1 MTSAP
6 PFSAMIS
13 VTSKRYVIWKLT
25 GGLAALVCGHALE
38 AGVLP
43 SPGGKTSATVAATT
57 ATRPT
62 ARGEKEPA
70 APEVALG
77 ERLFLETRFSQF
89 FFARSGG
96 NPNQP
101 LAAGDPVLAVTAT
114 TTGTALPGPFA
125 GQAMNCRACHLVG
138 EHANS
143 GLGSVNASAPSSTA
157 ATTTSGGT
165 RTYADFARRSPI
177 PVREDGRTVAVRH
190 TPPMVNSFSASP
202 GRTVF
207 VHADG
212 EFTSGRE
219 LAMSGF
225 TGRNFG
231 WLPHEHAQAVAH
243 VARIV
248 RDDDGAGEL
257 AKKFGGAY
265 GLVLAGT
272 DPAIPAEFRLP
283 PKFRLNVS
291 EVSDADLLGRA
302 GDLVAAYMDSLVF
315 SRDATGAY
323 DGSPYDVFL
332 RQNRL
337 PRQPADGETD
347 RAYSQRLLGLLEARS
362 DWQFVGPEAG
372 TFKTHRQE
380 FAFGKRELA
389 GLKIFLRT
397 PGNRG
402 FAASNARQ
410 GGVGSCAA
418 CHAAPHFTD
427 GGFHNTGVAQDEY
440 DGIHGR
446 GAFARLSIPSLLER
460 GGRHDAFLPATA
472 AHPRAAGPFNDIPVA
487 HRPGRTDLGLWNVF
501 ANPDHP
507 GPQAQLERVL
517 GESTGVATAVELLDR
532 SIARFKTATLR
543 DLGHSAPYLHNG
555 SRDTLANVVRFY
567 QTTSALARAGK
578 LRNAAPELKQ
588 IGLAPEDVEPL
599 TAFLHSLNEDYE

>member
-1 MTSAP
+1 
-6 PFSAMIS
+6 MIS
-13 VTSKRYVIWKLT
+13 VISKRNVIWKLA

-43 SPGGKTSATVAATT
+43 PTGGK
-57 ATRPT
+57 PT
-62 ARGEKEPA
+62 AAAAAAAPPARREKEPA

-89 FFARSGG
+89 FFAQAGG
-96 NPNQP
+96 QANRP

-138 EHANS
+138 EHVS
-143 GLGSVNASAPSSTA
+143 PGVTAST
-157 ATTTSGGT
+157 GGT

-177 PVREDGRTVAVRH
+177 PAREDGRTVAVRH

-248 RDDDGAGEL
+248 RDDDGTGEL

-283 PKFRLNVS
+283 AKFRLNVS
-291 EVSDADLLGRA
+291 EVSDTDILGRV
-302 GDLVAAYMDSLVF
+302 GDLVAAYLDSLVF

-332 RQNRL
+332 RQNGL

-347 RAYSQRLLGLLEARS
+347 RAYSQRLLGLLEGRS
-362 DWQFVGPEAG
+362 DWRFVGPEAG
-372 TFKTHRQE
+372 AFKTHRQD

-389 GLKIFLRT
+389 GLKLFLRT

-427 GGFHNTGVAQDEY
+427 GGFHNTGVAQAEY
-440 DGIHGR
+440 DGLHGR
-446 GAFARLSIPSLLER
+446 GAFARLRLPSLLER
-460 GGRHDAFLPATA
+460 AGRHDAFLPATA
-472 AHPRAAGPFNDIPVA
+472 AHPRGDGPFCDLPAA

-501 ANPDHP
+501 ANPDLP
-507 GPQAQLERVL
+507 GPQAQLERLL
-517 GESTGVATAVELLDR
+517 GERTGVATTAELLDR

-555 SRDTLANVVRFY
+555 SRDTLAEVVRFY
-567 QTTSALARAGK
+567 QSAAALARAGQ
-578 LRNAAPELKQ
+578 LRNAAPELKH
-588 IGLAPEDVEPL
+588 IALAPDDVEPL
-599 TAFLHSLNEDYE
+599 VAFLHSLNEDYE

>member
-1 MTSAP
+1 
-6 PFSAMIS
+6 MIS
-13 VTSKRYVIWKLT
+13 VTSRRNVIWKLA
-25 GGLAALVCGHALE
+25 GGLTALVCGHALE
-38 AGVLP
+38 AGELP
-43 SPGGKTSATVAATT
+43 PTGGN
-57 ATRPT
+57 PT
-62 ARGEKEPA
+62 AASAAPPARREKEPA

-89 FFARSGG
+89 FFAHSGG
-96 NPNQP
+96 NANQP
-101 LAAGDPVLAVTAT
+101 LAAGDPALAVTVT

-125 GQAMNCRACHLVG
+125 GQGMNCRACHLVG
-138 EHANS
+138 EHVSAS
-143 GLGSVNASAPSSTA
+143 SSASAGAIASTTA
-157 ATTTSGGT
+157 ASTSGGT

-177 PVREDGRTVAVRH
+177 PAREDGRTVAVRH

-225 TGRNFG
+225 NGRNFG
-231 WLPHEHAQAVAH
+231 WLPHEHAKALAH

-265 GLVLAGT
+265 SLVLAGT
-272 DPAIPAEFRLP
+272 DPAIPSEFRLP
-283 PKFRLNVS
+283 AKFRLNVS
-291 EVSDADLLGRA
+291 EVSDTDILGRV
-302 GDLVAAYMDSLVF
+302 GDFVAAYMDSLLF
-315 SRDATGAY
+315 SRDAAGAY

-347 RAYSQRLLGLLEARS
+347 RAYSERLLGLLDARS

-372 TFKTHRQE
+372 AFKTHRQE

-427 GGFHNTGVAQDEY
+427 GGFHNTGVAQMEY

-446 GAFARLSIPSLLER
+446 GAFARLRIPSLLER
-460 GGRHDAFLPATA
+460 AGRHDAFLPATA
-472 AHPRAAGPFNDIPVA
+472 AHPRADGPFCDIPSA
-487 HRPGRTDLGLWNVF
+487 RQPGRTDLGLWNVF
-501 ANPDHP
+501 ANPDLP

-517 GESTGVATAVELLDR
+517 AAGTGVATTAELLDR
-532 SIARFKTATLR
+532 SVARFKTSTLR

-555 SRDTLANVVRFY
+555 SRDTLADVVRFY
-567 QTTSALARAGK
+567 QTTSALARAGQ
-578 LRNAAPELKQ
+578 LRNAAPELKL
-588 IGLAPEDVEPL
+588 IALAPEDVEPL

>member
-1 MTSAP
+1 ML
-6 PFSAMIS
+6 S
-13 VTSKRYVIWKLT
+13 VTSKRKVIWKLA

-43 SPGGKTSATVAATT
+43 PTDGKLAAAVA
-57 ATRPT
+57 PP
-62 ARGEKEPA
+62 ARREKEPA
-70 APEVALG
+70 APEVVLG

-89 FFARSGG
+89 FFAQSGG
-96 NPNQP
+96 QANQP
-101 LAAGDPVLAVTAT
+101 LATGDPVLAVTAT
-114 TTGTALPGPFA
+114 TAGAPLPGPFA

-138 EHANS
+138 EHANA
-143 GLGSVNASAPSSTA
+143 GNGSVNASAAS
-157 ATTTSGGT
+157 TTTSGGT

-177 PVREDGRTVAVRH
+177 PARGDGRTVAVRH

-212 EFTSGRE
+212 EFTSGRA

-272 DPAIPAEFRLP
+272 DPAIPDEFRLP
-283 PKFRLNVS
+283 AKFRLNLS
-291 EVSDADLLGRA
+291 EISDTDILGRL
-302 GDLVAAYMDSLVF
+302 GDLVAAYLDSLVF

-332 RQNRL
+332 RQNDL

-347 RAYSQRLLGLLEARS
+347 RAYSQRLLGLLEGRS
-362 DWQFVGPEAG
+362 DWQFVGSEAG

-418 CHAAPHFTD
+418 CHAAPHFSD
-427 GGFHNTGVAQDEY
+427 GGFHNTGVAQAEY

-446 GAFARLSIPSLLER
+446 GAFAQLRIPSLLER
-460 GGRHDAFLPATA
+460 AARPDAFLPATA
-472 AHPRAAGPFNDIPVA
+472 AHPRAQGPFCEIPTA
-487 HRPGRTDLGLWNVF
+487 HQPGRTDLGLWNVF
-501 ANPDHP
+501 ANPDHAE
-507 GPQAQLERVL
+507 QQVRLEQLLSET
-517 GESTGVATAVELLDR
+517 TGVASTAELLDR
-532 SIARFKTATLR
+532 SLARFKTSTLR

-555 SRDTLANVVRFY
+555 GRDTLADVVRFY
-567 QTTSALARAGK
+567 QSTAALARAGK

-588 IGLAPEDVEPL
+588 ISLAPADVEPL
-599 TAFLHSLNEDYE
+599 TAFLHSLNEDYQ